1 MIFRA
6 PNRGMATPALEPG
19 EIQVPV
25 GPPGATLSLEIAGTA
40 AAPRAT
46 IFVLH
51 GIRAQ
56 RSDFHPWAD
65 MLVGAGFRVV
75 LVDLRGHG
83 RSTGDWL
90 TYGVVESRDL
100 TQVLDALDARGL
112 RAGRVGVM
120 GFSYGAAVALEWAGS
135 DPRVEAVVAVAPFAS
150 LRTVV
155 PGYTI
160 LPLSRSFV
168 NAAIDAGGREAGF
181 DPDRASPLLAV
192 PRTHAALLF
201 LHGEDDSRVPSW
213 NSRLLYAA
221 AEDAELVLVP
231 GAGHLSI
238 ARDAEIRRRAPEWF
252 ADHLGAS
259 PARGAP

>member
-1 MIFRA
+1 MGPPSA
-6 PNRGMATPALEPG
+6 ALALEIDDVASPR
-19 EIQVPV
+19 
-25 GPPGATLSLEIAGTA
+25 GTV
-40 AAPRAT
+40 
-46 IFVLH
+46 FVLH
-51 GIRAQ
+51 GIRAH
-56 RSDFHPWAD
+56 RGDLRAWAS
-65 MLVGAGFRVV
+65 MLASAGFRVV

-83 RSTGDWL
+83 RSTGDFL

-100 TQVLDALDARGL
+100 TQVLDALEARGL
-112 RAGRVGVM
+112 RAGPVGVM

-160 LPLSRSFV
+160 LPLSRGFV

-201 LHGEDDSRVPSW
+201 IHGEDDHRVPPW
-213 NSRLLYAA
+213 HSRLLYAA
-221 AEDAELVLVP
+221 AANAELVLVP
-231 GAGHLSI
+231 RASHLSI
-238 ARDAEIRRRAPEWF
+238 VEDEEIRRRAPAWF
-252 ADHLGAS
+252 LDHLVARS
-259 PARGAP
+259 TRGAP

>member
-1 MIFRA
+1 L
-6 PNRGMATPALEPG
+6 ATPAPQPG

-25 GPPGATLSLEIAGTA
+25 GPPIATLALEIVDA
-40 AAPRAT
+40 AAPRGT

-56 RSDFHPWAD
+56 RGDFRPWAD

-100 TQVLDALDARGL
+100 SQVLDALDARGL
-112 RAGRVGVM
+112 RAGPVGVM
-120 GFSYGAAVALEWAGS
+120 GFSYGAAVAIEWAGD

-155 PGYTI
+155 PGYTL
-160 LPLSRSFV
+160 LPLPRSFV
-168 NAAIDAGGREAGF
+168 NGAIDAGGREAGF
-181 DPDRASPLLAV
+181 DPDRASPLLAIA
-192 PRTHAALLF
+192 RTRAQILLI
-201 LHGEDDSRVPSW
+201 HGEEDHRIPAW
-213 NSRLLYAA
+213 HSRLLFAA
-221 AEDAELVLVP
+221 ATDAELVLVP
-231 GAGHLSI
+231 GAGHLSMLEE
-238 ARDAEIRRRAPEWF
+238 AVIRRRVPPWF
-252 ADHLGAS
+252 AAHLGAT
-259 PARGAP
+259 PGAEMP